1 MISKFSQ
8 EQKLLH
14 HLVLH
19 SNDVFSTGLLGGQ
32 LGIALVLAKYAK
44 AKKMKPLVTVS
55 DFLLDQIFDHLNA
68 NMPLDF
74 ASGLCGI
81 GWSVEFLLQCK
92 YRKGNSLDIC
102 EAIDQKMMMSRVAY
116 MDDLSLETGL
126 EGWLH
131 YLLAH
136 IQGTATNGN
145 PFSKEYLAEWHH
157 KLASIKQSQVTISES
172 FEQLIDIFMRMYHTG
187 EWSYE
192 FNLSGFVNPSIKL
205 NRRLLGLKDG
215 LAGYIEKNYL

>member
-1 MISKFSQ
+1 MISKFNQ

-19 SNDVFSTGLLGGQ
+19 SNDVFSTGLFDGQ

-92 YRKGNSLDIC
+92 YRKGDSLDVC
-102 EAIDQKMMMSRVAY
+102 EAIDQKMMMNRVAY

-136 IQGTATNGN
+136 LQGTATHLSCSVAGN
-145 PFSKEYLAEWHH
+145 RAIAGRYLDGHPSG
-157 KLASIKQSQVTISES
+157 LQPQR
-172 FEQLIDIFMRMYHTG
+172 DTG
-187 EWSYE
+187 TPAP
-192 FNLSGFVNPSIKL
+192 GTH
-205 NRRLLGLKDG
+205 RRQCRQRHQGRHG
-215 LAGYIEKNYL
+215 

>member
-92 YRKGNSLDIC
+92 YRKGDSLDVC
-102 EAIDQKMMMSRVAY
+102 EAIDQKMMMNRVTY

-215 LAGYIEKNYL
+215 VAGYIEKNYL

>member
-136 IQGTATNGN
+136 LQGTAANGN

-157 KLASIKQSQVTISES
+157 KLAFIKQSQVTISES

-215 LAGYIEKNYL
+215 VAGYIEKNYL

>member
-1 MISKFSQ
+1 MISKYSQ

-19 SNDVFSTGLLGGQ
+19 SNNVFSTGLFGGQ

-102 EAIDQKMMMSRVAY
+102 EAIDQKMMMSRVTY

-157 KLASIKQSQVTISES
+157 KLAFIKQSQVTISES